1 MRMAR
6 TIAAGLVSVTAVGL
20 LVLVARSA
28 TFAMGLAGDEED
40 HDWGVVGVVFYGV
53 LLVAL
58 LVVTWF
64 ALRTPKAGGLALLVG
79 GMVIFTNTAMND
91 IGTPLLLAAA
101 LPPLAGA
108 LLFMAAL
115 RSQRPEA
122 TEARRR

>member
-1 MRMAR
+1 
-6 TIAAGLVSVTAVGL
+6 
-20 LVLVARSA
+20 
-28 TFAMGLAGDEED
+28 
-40 HDWGVVGVVFYGV
+40 VVFYGV

-122 TEARRR
+122 T